1 MQCCLFHGI
10 YLCILGLYL
19 YFIHF
24 QKPREQMK
32 NNKCFT
38 GPAVPNIHDSLSHG
52 QMSRSPEFSRLPAE
66 KNMEKNGA
74 KGVELTQAVKFTS
87 WNSRD
92 AWQKCM
98 RTHTHTHLQ
107 AKCGLVVWR
116 NITIG
121 CRNPFATGN
130 ITTLKYDGLIWLR
143 GCGQNANIA

>member
-1 MQCCLFHGI
+1 MELWSELCKEMQCCLFHGI

-98 RTHTHTHLQ
+98 RTHTHTCRPSAGWSYGGTLQ
-107 AKCGLVVWR
+107 LAVG
-116 NITIG
+116 
-121 CRNPFATGN
+121 
-130 ITTLKYDGLIWLR
+130 TLLP
-143 GCGQNANIA
+143 QVTSQH